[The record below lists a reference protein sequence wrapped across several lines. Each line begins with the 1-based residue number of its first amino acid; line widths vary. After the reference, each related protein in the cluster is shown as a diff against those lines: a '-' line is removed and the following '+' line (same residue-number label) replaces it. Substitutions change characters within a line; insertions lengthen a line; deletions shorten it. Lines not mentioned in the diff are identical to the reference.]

1 MPIAELVL
9 VGLELAKLGLQISE
23 AAQAGNEAEATAY
36 LTKVRERVRSAESAW
51 EASK

>member
-1 MPIAELVL
+1 MPIGELVL